1 MSGREGERALSDTEA
16 AFAYTHALTRGG
28 GRLTTSFTV
37 HGTFAPERVERAVR
51 RWLGRLPLLSLRIA
65 GTEGGLCFRQGTPA
79 ALRTEPDPV
88 DSAVATW
95 AGADDT
101 VAGERLWRLR
111 AGPGQAGTTCFR
123 LTLHPAIC
131 DGYSVGRFVRPLL
144 DALFDTPGPDA
155 ADRSARALPPDT
167 DELTYEGG
175 GGCVCGVCGAGSARR
190 AGAATVHRDGRG
202 DRRSHGRTSGV
213 GERAAGPVSELR
225 GGSGAGP
232 CDGRAAGVVTLAL
245 TPYESRRLRD
255 WCGAGQV
262 TVSGFLTTV
271 LADALARETGGTEVT
286 AATAMSL
293 RRRYAERT
301 LIAEPGCVL
310 GIVRARL
317 NAGAAGDPLGRARAN
332 AAVLCS
338 AGRAWRPE
346 RRAHA
351 GIRHAV
357 ERETTA
363 RGPEVCVVDAGSVD
377 TALGPHAARITGL
390 RTVAARGAG
399 RPGSS
404 LYLSS
409 FKGALTV
416 ALASRGLGEGWAARA
431 ERELSEAV
439 LTRPVSVRL

>member
-1 MSGREGERALSDTEA
+1 VNGGEGERALSDTEA
-16 AFAYTHALTRGG
+16 TFAYTHALTGG
-28 GRLTTSFTV
+28 SGRLTTSFTV
-37 HGTFAPERVERAVR
+37 HGTFPPERVERAVK

-65 GTEGGLCFRQGTPA
+65 GADGGLCFRPGPPTGAHGLGTAPA
-79 ALRTEPDPV
+79 GV
-88 DSAVATW
+88 DEE
-95 AGADDT
+95 

-111 AGPGQAGTTCFR
+111 SGPGPAGTTRFR

-131 DGYSVGRFVRPLL
+131 DGYSVGRVVRPLL
-144 DALFDTPGPDA
+144 DALFDTPGLDA
-155 ADRSARALPPDT
+155 ADRAAQALPPDT

-175 GGCVCGVCGAGSARR
+175 GGCVCGMC
-190 AGAATVHRDGRG
+190 
-202 DRRSHGRTSGV
+202 
-213 GERAAGPVSELR
+213 
-225 GGSGAGP
+225 GSGAPGRALGVVP
-232 CDGRAAGVVTLAL
+232 YRDDRGDGRERGPAAGGAGAHGTGHGGGRTPGGVALAL
-245 TPYESRRLRD
+245 TAYESRRLRE
-255 WCGAGQV
+255 WCGAGRV

-271 LADALARETGGTEVT
+271 LADALARETGRPEVT
-286 AATAMSL
+286 VASAMSL

-310 GIVRARL
+310 GLVRARL
-317 NAGAAGDPLGRARAN
+317 NAGTAGDPLGRARAN
-332 AAVLCS
+332 AAVLCA

-357 ERETTA
+357 ERETRA
-363 RGPEVCVVDAGSVD
+363 RGPEVRVVDAGSVD

-390 RTVAARGAG
+390 CTVAARGEG

-416 ALASRGLGEGWAARA
+416 ALSSRGLGESWAARA

-439 LTRPVSVRL
+439 LLRPVFAPL

>member
-1 MSGREGERALSDTEA
+1 MTGGEGERGLSDTEA
-16 AFAYTHALTRGG
+16 TFAYTHALMRGS

-37 HGTFAPERVERAVR
+37 QGTFPPERVERAVR
-51 RWLGRLPLLSLRIA
+51 RWLGRLPLLSLRI
-65 GTEGGLCFRQGTPA
+65 T
-79 ALRTEPDPV
+79 
-88 DSAVATW
+88 
-95 AGADDT
+95 GADDGLRFRPGAT
-101 VAGERLWRLR
+101 AGAHSLLTAPAGTDDTVAADDTVAGDDMVAGERLWRLR
-111 AGPGQAGTTCFR
+111 AGPGPSGTTRFR

-131 DGYSVGRFVRPLL
+131 DGHSVGRLVRPLL
-144 DALFDTPGPDA
+144 DALFDTPGLDA
-155 ADRSARALPPDT
+155 ADRAVEALPPDT

-175 GGCVCGVCGAGSARR
+175 GGCVCGVCGRVPGAGR
-190 AGAATVHRDGRG
+190 GHGDGR
-202 DRRSHGRTSGV
+202 RTRDVTPGV
-213 GERAAGPVSELR
+213 ETPGVVAP
-225 GGSGAGP
+225 GAVMP
-232 CDGRAAGVVTLAL
+232 DGLMPGVVTLAL
-245 TPYESRRLRD
+245 TPYESRRLRE

-271 LADALARETGGTEVT
+271 LADALARETGRTEVT
-286 AATAMSL
+286 VATAMSL

-310 GIVRARL
+310 GLVKARL
-317 NAGAAGDPLGRARAN
+317 SAGATGDVLGRARAN

-357 ERETTA
+357 EREARA
-363 RGPEVCVVDAGSVD
+363 RGPEVRVVDAGSVD

-390 RTVAARGAG
+390 CTVAARGSG
-399 RPGSS
+399 RPGGS
-404 LYLSS
+404 LYLST

-416 ALASRGLGEGWAARA
+416 ALSSRGLGESWTARV

-439 LTRPVSVRL
+439 LLRPALSPL

>member
-1 MSGREGERALSDTEA
+1 MSGGEGERALSDTEA
-16 AFAYTHALTRGG
+16 TFAYTHALTRGG

-37 HGTFAPERVERAVR
+37 RGTFSPERVERAVR

-65 GTEGGLCFRQGTPA
+65 GTEGGLCFRQGPPTGAHRLGTAPA
-79 ALRTEPDPV
+79 GTDEE
-88 DSAVATW
+88 
-95 AGADDT
+95 

-111 AGPGQAGTTCFR
+111 SGPGPAGTTRFH

-131 DGYSVGRFVRPLL
+131 DGYSVGRLVRPLL

-155 ADRSARALPPDT
+155 ADRAAQALPPDT

-175 GGCVCGVCGAGSARR
+175 GGCVCGMCGTGTPGRAPATLPYREDRGEEREHGQAAG
-190 AGAATVHRDGRG
+190 GVGG
-202 DRRSHGRTSGV
+202 YGGGRTS
-213 GERAAGPVSELR
+213 
-225 GGSGAGP
+225 
-232 CDGRAAGVVTLAL
+232 DGVTLAL
-245 TPYESRRLRD
+245 TAYESRRLRE
-255 WCGAGQV
+255 WCGAGRV

-271 LADALARETGGTEVT
+271 LAEALARETGRPEVT
-286 AATAMSL
+286 VASAMSL

-310 GIVRARL
+310 GLVRARL
-317 NAGAAGDPLGRARAN
+317 DAGTAGDPLGRARAN
-332 AAVLCS
+332 AAVLCA

-357 ERETTA
+357 ERETRA
-363 RGPEVCVVDAGSVD
+363 RGPEVRVVDAGSVD

-390 RTVAARGAG
+390 CTVTARGEG

-404 LYLSS
+404 LYLST

-416 ALASRGLGEGWAARA
+416 ALSSRGLGESWAARA

-439 LTRPVSVRL
+439 LLRPVFARL